1 MPGYLAAG
9 EEREE
14 EVLITRISV
23 INRNPSPVSVAAR
36 YAGLFHGRDY
46 VEYGRTVIRYPVTN
60 TGYQRLVTAFINE
73 YPGLRVDVG
82 SSGIETV

>member
-1 MPGYLAAG
+1 MSERIVAG
-9 EEREE
+9 DESGE
-14 EVLITRISV
+14 EVLVTRISI

-36 YAGLFHGRDY
+36 YASLLHGSRRVD
-46 VEYGRTVIRYPVTN
+46 YGRTVVRYPVTN

-73 YPGLRVDVG
+73 HPELRVDIG